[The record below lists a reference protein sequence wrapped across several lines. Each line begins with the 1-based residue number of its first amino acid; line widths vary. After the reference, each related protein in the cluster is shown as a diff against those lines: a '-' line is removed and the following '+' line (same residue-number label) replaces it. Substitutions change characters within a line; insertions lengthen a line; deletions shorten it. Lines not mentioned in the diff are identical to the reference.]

1 MNKSILIKECIST
14 DSARVAEYLIPSN
27 SRGRE
32 HIHNDVFEELYCLS
46 GCINVELDG
55 QEDMT
60 LQGGDKVFIPK
71 STKHCTR
78 NDTDEDARFLVIQG
92 GGKFDLV
99 SSDK

>member
-1 MNKSILIKECIST
+1 MNKSTLIKECIST
-14 DSARVAEYLIPSN
+14 DNARVAEYLIHSN

-46 GCINVELDG
+46 GSITVKLDG
-55 QEDMT
+55 QEDVV
-60 LQGGDKVFIPK
+60 LQGGDKIFIPK
-71 STKHCTR
+71 GTKHCTR

-99 SSDK
+99 TSKK